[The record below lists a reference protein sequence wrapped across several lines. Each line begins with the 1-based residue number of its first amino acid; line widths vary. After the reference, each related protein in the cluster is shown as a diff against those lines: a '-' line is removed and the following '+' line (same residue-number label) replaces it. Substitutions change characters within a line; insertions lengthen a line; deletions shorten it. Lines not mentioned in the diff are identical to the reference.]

1 MAISKEDARGVLVRA
16 ELLYTEEEVDTAIRG
31 LSDRITVDL
40 ADTMP
45 VVLVVM
51 IGGLVTAGKL
61 LPMLNFPL
69 EVDYLHAT
77 RYREQTRGT
86 DLQWLVRPRTALAGR
101 QVLIVDDIL
110 DEGHTLA
117 GILDFCREQGA
128 REVRTMVMVQ
138 KHHDRCVAE
147 ARAEYVALDVDDRYV
162 FGCGM
167 DYKGVLRNAP
177 GIYAAADGDD

>member
-1 MAISKEDARGVLVRA
+1 MAMSKEEARTVLLRS
-16 ELLYTEEEVDTAIRG
+16 ELLYTDDEVDEAI
-31 LSDRITVDL
+31 LELADQITEDL

-61 LPMLNFPL
+61 LPRLNFPL

-86 DLQWLVRPRTALAGR
+86 NLQWLARPRTPLAGR
-101 QVLIVDDIL
+101 HVLVVDDIL

-117 GILDFCREQGA
+117 GILDYCRVEGA
-128 REVRTMVMVQ
+128 VDVRTMVMVR

-147 ARAEYVALDVDDRYV
+147 ARAQYVGLDVDDRYV

-177 GIYAAADGDD
+177 GIYAAADED